1 MMITNQEKH
10 ISSINRC
17 IRLSGLPAPL
27 GLYDDDDGV
36 GIADGDDDDDDKDE
50 EDQNDENI
58 EDW

>member
-36 GIADGDDDDDDKDE
+36 GIDDGDDDDEE

-58 EDW
+58 ED

>member
-36 GIADGDDDDDDKDE
+36 GIDDGDDDDDE

>member
-36 GIADGDDDDDDKDE
+36 GIDGEDE
-50 EDQNDENI
+50 EDHNDENI
-58 EDW
+58 ED